1 MAIKIAQIENLQQ
14 MDVLVA
20 GPDDANHLFI
30 IDGQFNAGLAIG
42 SQGTNFTTAKETF
55 SALIGPKLANRQFVR
70 AIGTASFV
78 KTQIANIAPGGSAT
92 WNIVDVDADWDD
104 ESGQVELRIEA
115 RVSCLGS
122 NQSASI
128 DGFAFHVTILAALPA
143 GLYLISSQQKSP
155 APMLRRDFCSEMR
168 VSEYF

>member
-14 MDVLVA
+14 LDVLVA

-30 IDGQFNAGLAIG
+30 IDGQFDASLAIG
-42 SQGTNFTTAKETF
+42 SQGTNFATAKETF

-70 AIGTASFV
+70 AIGTASIV
-78 KTQIANIAPGGSAT
+78 KTQIANIALGGLAA

-115 RVSCLGS
+115 QVNCSGS
-122 NQSASI
+122 NQVASI
-128 DGFAFHVTILAALPA
+128 NAFAFHVTILAALPA
-143 GLYLISSQQKSP
+143 N
-155 APMLRRDFCSEMR
+155 
-168 VSEYF
+168 

>member
-14 MDVLVA
+14 LDVLVA

-30 IDGQFNAGLAIG
+30 IDGQFDTSLAIT
-42 SQGTNFTTAKETF
+42 SQGTNFAEGKETF

-70 AIGTASFV
+70 AIATASIV
-78 KTQIANIAPGGSAT
+78 KTQIANIAPGGLAT

-104 ESGQVELRIEA
+104 ESGQIELRIEA
-115 RVSCLGS
+115 QVSCLGS

-128 DGFAFHVTILAALPA
+128 NGFAFHATILAALPA
-143 GLYLISSQQKSP
+143 N
-155 APMLRRDFCSEMR
+155 
-168 VSEYF
+168 

>member
-1 MAIKIAQIENLQQ
+1 MAIKIAQVQNLQQ
-14 MDVLVA
+14 IDVLVA

-30 IDGQFNAGLAIG
+30 IDGQFDASLFIG
-42 SQGTNFTTAKETF
+42 SQGTGFVTAKETF
-55 SALIGPKLANRQFVR
+55 SVLIGPKLANRQFVR

-115 RVSCLGS
+115 QVNCSGS

-128 DGFAFHVTILAALPA
+128 NAFAFHVTILAALPA
-143 GLYLISSQQKSP
+143 N
-155 APMLRRDFCSEMR
+155 
-168 VSEYF
+168 

>member
-42 SQGTNFTTAKETF
+42 SQGTNFATAKETF
-55 SALIGPKLANRQFVR
+55 SVLIGPKLANRQFVR
-70 AIGTASFV
+70 AIGTASIV
-78 KTQIANIAPGGSAT
+78 KTQIANIAQGGVAT

-115 RVSCLGS
+115 QVNSLGS

-128 DGFAFHVTILAALPA
+128 SGFAFHVTILAALPA
-143 GLYLISSQQKSP
+143 N
-155 APMLRRDFCSEMR
+155 
-168 VSEYF
+168 